1 MGRDKGGKRSGNV
14 GKRVKMG
21 RSGREKVGKKSRK
34 AREAW

>member
-1 MGRDKGGKRSGNV
+1 MENV